1 MPVAVAACMLAVLLQ
16 ATVATNP
23 SARLRFHH
31 VHVLVPDPA
40 VASRDAAAHVS
51 GTRTILQGHGISVR
65 AGQEYVVFDRDGAE
79 SSSATD
85 VFQQAA
91 SWASAHGLIVEPS
104 TFASVTLRDAV
115 RSARVSTIA
124 FASTD
129 PAAAVSLLASKG
141 IAPVERRDDV
151 VRFELSKSLTVE
163 IMGETDRPDTHWC
176 PMHPDIRAP
185 GVAKCS
191 LCGME
196 LVPIPPPRIGEYRL
210 DVDAAAGANG
220 RGIASLRVRVVDP
233 QANAPVTSFLDVHE
247 KTLHLFIL
255 SRSLEFFAHV
265 HPQQQGDGNF
275 TIDQA
280 LPEGEYMLIADFLPA
295 SGTPQMVQR
304 AIVTPGYS
312 GRLFGAA
319 SPELTAR
326 EQTVDGVRVRLEI
339 DLLRPR
345 RASALRFVLSHAA
358 SGAPIRDL
366 EPYLGAL
373 GHLLLVDT
381 ELRAAIHGHPEGQS
395 TSSDVTFDPVL
406 PKGGRYK
413 LWVQFQRS
421 GRVVTVPFVID
432 VPES

>member
-1 MPVAVAACMLAVLLQ
+1 MLAVLVQ
-16 ATVATNP
+16 TAVATRSP
-23 SARLRFHH
+23 TELRFHH
-31 VHVLVPDPA
+31 MHVLVGDPA
-40 VASRDAAAHVS
+40 AASRDAAAHLS

-65 AGQEYVVFDRDGAE
+65 TGQEYVVFDRDGAE
-79 SSSATD
+79 SSSAAD
-85 VFQQAA
+85 AFQHAVRWVTAQ
-91 SWASAHGLIVEPS
+91 GLTVAPS
-104 TFASVTLRDAV
+104 RLASVADAV
-115 RSARVSTIA
+115 RSTHVATIA

-129 PAAAVSLLASKG
+129 PAAAVSVLASQG
-141 IAPVERRDDV
+141 IAPIERRDDV
-151 VRFELSKSLTVE
+151 ARFAVSKSLTVE

-210 DVDAAAGANG
+210 DVDVAAGANG
-220 RGIASLRVRVVDP
+220 RGIAGLRVRVVDP
-233 QANAPVTSFLDVHE
+233 QSNAPVTSFLDVHE

-255 SRSLEFFAHV
+255 SRSLDFFAHV
-265 HPQQQGDGNF
+265 HPQQRRDGSF
-275 TIDQA
+275 TIDQE

-304 AIVTPGYS
+304 AIVTPRYT

-358 SGAPIRDL
+358 SGTPIRDL

-373 GHLLLVDT
+373 GHLLVVDT
-381 ELRAAIHGHPEGQS
+381 GLRAAIHGHPDGQS
-395 TSSDVTFDPVL
+395 TASQVVFDPVF
-406 PKGGRYK
+406 PEGGRYK
-413 LWVQFQRS
+413 LWMQFQRT